1 MVCRSRAGKRR
12 DVLQGAFCT
21 LNAEG
26 EWRGIVPNQMKM
38 IFIHPHYHHQ
48 FLPCTSADIHCT
60 PGTRAR
66 IQEQL
71 KTESKFL
78 AIHSATNDPTAF
90 LVESLLGPTL
100 SRKNSPRFPA
110 LWTCRHT
117 NVRLLMLWQDSTSI
131 LQSLYLV

>member
-1 MVCRSRAGKRR
+1 MVCCSRVGKQR
-12 DVLQGAFCT
+12 DVLQATSCT

-26 EWRGIVPNQMKM
+26 GWRGIIPNQMKM
-38 IFIHPHYHHQ
+38 TFIHPHYQQQ

-66 IQEQL
+66 IQELL
-71 KTESKFL
+71 KIESQFL

-110 LWTCRHT
+110 LWTRRHT
-117 NVRLLMLWQDSTSI
+117 NVRLLMLWQDSTSV
-131 LQSLYLV
+131 LQSPYLV